1 MYYRYEAKILHER
14 RFSQEPGEWVGIFQ
28 IFDPDQRRKWYCL
41 HEPKYYEENPDVET
55 KAWFTQHGY
64 DKYHAKM
71 NDMLS
76 IYKDNPDIEIRIV
89 TAETLDNIVMLGKTQ
104 CIQRI

>member
-1 MYYRYEAKILHER
+1 MYYRYEAKVLHER

-28 IFDPDQRRKWYCL
+28 IFDPDQRRKGYCL
-41 HEPKYYEENPDVET
+41 HEPKYYEENPDIET

-71 NDMLS
+71 DNMLS
-76 IYKDNPDIEIRIV
+76 IYKDDPDVEIRII

>member
-1 MYYRYEAKILHER
+1 MYYRYEAKMPHE
-14 RFSQEPGEWVGIFQ
+14 EWIGIFQ

-41 HEPKYYEENPDVET
+41 HVPKYYEKNPDVET

-64 DKYHAKM
+64 EKYHEKM
-71 NDMLS
+71 DNMLS
-76 IYKDNPDIEIRIV
+76 IYKDDPDIEIRIV
-89 TAETLDNIVMLGKTQ
+89 TADTLDNIVMLGKTQ